1 MNQQYEQLNVESGDT
16 FSTPFNRTKKRLS
29 NLSGIV
35 QSKGRFTK
43 LIFIFG
49 VGVSIIIL
57 CILLASKSSQLS
69 TVRQSNSELND
80 QLSQINQQLQELNQQ
95 MTQINNEKS
104 NLAKQNNDL
113 TSSIEELEGKNK
125 KQQEENDVTQ
135 LSINDVKGKMLSTN
149 QMLSKLTDEN
159 SKTELESSQLEIN
172 SKTYTTE
179 IDNLQKN

>member
-57 CILLASKSSQLS
+57 CILLASNLRSYLLCVRA
-69 TVRQSNSELND
+69 TVN
-80 QLSQINQQLQELNQQ
+80 
-95 MTQINNEKS
+95 
-104 NLAKQNNDL
+104 
-113 TSSIEELEGKNK
+113 
-125 KQQEENDVTQ
+125 
-135 LSINDVKGKMLSTN
+135 
-149 QMLSKLTDEN
+149 
-159 SKTELESSQLEIN
+159 
-172 SKTYTTE
+172 
-179 IDNLQKN
+179 

>member
-80 QLSQINQQLQELNQQ
+80 ELNQQ

-125 KQQEENDVTQ
+125 KFIYCFNITVYYE
-135 LSINDVKGKMLSTN
+135 
-149 QMLSKLTDEN
+149 
-159 SKTELESSQLEIN
+159 
-172 SKTYTTE
+172 
-179 IDNLQKN
+179 